1 MIECGS
7 KGANLI
13 VRHIITLQN
22 THTHT
27 YTHIQ
32 FMYIFATDFWRTHMN
47 RGTISYTLWVS

>member
-47 RGTISYTLWVS
+47 RGTISYTL